1 VIDCPG
7 DPVKEAITAAI
18 KVIPG
23 TVRFVLTIGLA
34 RRTQDI
40 EGERETV
47 EGV

>member
-18 KVIPG
+18 KVSPN

-34 RRTQDI
+34 RGTQDI
-40 EGERETV
+40 EGEREAV
-47 EGV
+47 KGV